1 MIYLKSVFA
10 KLCKY
15 VIDYIFF
22 HFVYLPPRNARGGD
36 GAEVIYALRN
46 SDRLSKLILSELEQE
61 GQNPRKVFQRR
72 LPSNTNKDYYFI
84 HRNTGNT
91 EPVIIEYGFLDSTN
105 DDVLQLKNNYERYSE
120 AVVRAV
126 LEYIGMEYVS
136 NDEDN
141 VYIVKPGDTLWSIAK
156 KYNVSVDFIKTNNN
170 LSSNLLTIGQ
180 PLKIS
185 KGTTNDNDIYYVKS
199 GDTLYGIAQKYNI
212 SLDLLKQY
220 NNLVNNNISVGQ
232 KLYIPRGQ
240 LNEDVIQ
247 TDYIT
252 YNVISGDTLYN
263 ISTKYNVNIDD
274 LRNINKLENDNLI
287 VGQKLLIPVN
297 KQLIE
302 SDIIEYFDYKV
313 KSGDTLY
320 SISNKFNTTVDNL
333 KKINNLLN
341 NNLSLNQIIK
351 VPYSELTI
359 YTVKPG
365 DTLYNISKMYGI
377 SLDDLKKNNN
387 LNDNLISVGQKLNVS
402 KSE

>member
-1 MIYLKSVFA
+1 M
-10 KLCKY
+10 
-15 VIDYIFF
+15 
-22 HFVYLPPRNARGGD
+22 
-36 GAEVIYALRN
+36 
-46 SDRLSKLILSELEQE
+46 
-61 GQNPRKVFQRR
+61 FQRR

-252 YNVISGDTLYN
+252 YNVISGDTLYS

-274 LRNINKLENDNLI
+274 IRNINKLENDNLI

-377 SLDDLKKNNN
+377 SLDELKKNNN